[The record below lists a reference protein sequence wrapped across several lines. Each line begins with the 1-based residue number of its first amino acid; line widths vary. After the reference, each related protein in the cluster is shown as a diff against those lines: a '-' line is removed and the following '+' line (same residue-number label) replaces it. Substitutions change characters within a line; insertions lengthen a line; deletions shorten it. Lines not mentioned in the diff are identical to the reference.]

1 MIASGSFPSGPV
13 GQRGV
18 SLVELM
24 VSLAIGLVIALVVAS
39 AYIAI
44 SATSSAVETRSRI
57 DENGKLALDLLAREI
72 QMAGFYPPLVTDPVT
87 PNLRGRYTN
96 IKSAGAAPYEQGIFG
111 CSNGKFNPT
120 NRLCETAVTGASDSI
135 VLSYFVTPSG
145 TDLGSNTASLSV
157 RSDCI
162 NGRLSNDPVNTA
174 RAAAGLPLFVSNR
187 FGVNATTYSL
197 ASAGAAGAG
206 AVNTITTGSLA
217 CSGNGRAA
225 EDDVYQPVS
234 EGVAQLVLRYAVFD
248 QSVSE
253 TPQRFYTASEV
264 SGLAQVDGRTGWQRV
279 GAVRVCV
286 VMKSINNARVQTA
299 GGTSAPYRDCLGSM
313 VTPATGDNALYRAF
327 ERVVVVR
334 NHMTGIQ

>member
-1 MIASGSFPSGPV
+1 MIASEVLRPGRT

-44 SATSSAVETRSRI
+44 SGTSSAVETRSRI
-57 DENGKLALDLLAREI
+57 DENGKLALDILAREI
-72 QMAGFYPPLVTDPVT
+72 QMAGFYPPLVTDPAT

-96 IKSAGAAPYEQGIFG
+96 IKSAGAAAYEQGIFG
-111 CSNGKFNPT
+111 CSNGKFDPT
-120 NRLCETAVTGASDSI
+120 NRICESAVTGASDSI

-162 NGRLSNDPVNTA
+162 NGGLANDPVNTA
-174 RAAAGLPLFVSNR
+174 RAAAGMPLFVSNR

-197 ASAGAAGAG
+197 AGAGAAGAG
-206 AVNTITTGSLA
+206 VVNTVTTGSLA

-225 EDDVYQPVS
+225 EDNVYQPVS
-234 EGVAQLVLRYAVFD
+234 EGVAQLVLRYAVYN
-248 QSVSE
+248 QTVSE
-253 TPQRFYTASEV
+253 TPQRFYTATEV
-264 SGLAQVDGRTGWQRV
+264 SALPEVDGRTGWQRV

-286 VMKSINNARVQTA
+286 VMKSIINARIQTA
-299 GGTSAPYRDCLGSM
+299 DGTATPYRDCFGNQ
-313 VTPATGDNALYRAF
+313 VTPDASDKALYRAF
-327 ERVVVVR
+327 ERTVVVR